1 MLDKYDQFV
10 KLSKISECSV
20 FSAFNRKTVE
30 KVLIVKIRNKLSWN
44 EVLCHKELQ
53 LISKIKIFSKMH

>member
-30 KVLIVKIRNKLSWN
+30 KVLIVKIKNKLSWN
-44 EVLCHKELQ
+44 
-53 LISKIKIFSKMH
+53 